1 MDLKNLRSNLMGNA
15 VRIIGG
21 DLRGRVLHFP
31 DLDGLRP
38 TPDRV
43 RETLFNWLGQRL
55 DGLVCLDLFSGSS
68 ALAFEAVSRGA
79 ARVDS
84 VDVNSKAC
92 ASIRE
97 NCRKTEVVNIA
108 VTCSEATDFLRQN
121 RQLFDVVFLDPP
133 FAQNG
138 LIEDVLAVLTKHL
151 SNGCRIYLES
161 ADDIEIPQDFKSLR
175 VAKAGRVH
183 FALWEF
189 QRQDAK

>member
-1 MDLKNLRSNLMGNA
+1 MGNA

-108 VTCSEATDFLRQN
+108 VTCSEATDFLPHEKFRPTEK
-121 RQLFDVVFLDPP
+121 R
-133 FAQNG
+133 
-138 LIEDVLAVLTKHL
+138 K
-151 SNGCRIYLES
+151 C
-161 ADDIEIPQDFKSLR
+161 
-175 VAKAGRVH
+175 
-183 FALWEF
+183 
-189 QRQDAK
+189 